1 MSSVVIFDLDGILVD
16 SEYYKFKSWQEAF
29 RTIGIEMSREEFLE
43 EWVLKG
49 SSFQETVEM
58 HNYQGKIEED
68 DLRPIVNEQYLRYI
82 ESDICLMPGALE
94 VLNRLQNEFPLG
106 LASSSH
112 KLYVDKILDK
122 LEIADRFAATAC
134 GSEVKKL
141 KPNPDVL
148 LLATERMG
156 VDPKECVAVDDAPK
170 GVLAAKNAGMKAI
183 AVPTEDT
190 QYGDF
195 EKAEIVLPSL
205 GEITIELIRLL

>member
-29 RTIGIEMSREEFLE
+29 RTVGIEMTREEFLE

-49 SSFQETVEM
+49 SSFQETVVK
-58 HNYQGKIEED
+58 HNYQGSIKED
-68 DLRPIVNEQYLRYI
+68 DLRPIVNEHYLRFI
-82 ESDICLMPGALE
+82 ESDLCPMPGAIE
-94 VLNRLQNEFPLG
+94 VLDRLQNEFPLG

-112 KLYVDKILDK
+112 KLYVDKIMDK
-122 LEIADRFAATAC
+122 LEIADRFVAIAC

-141 KPNPDVL
+141 KPSPDVL

-156 VDPKECVAVDDAPK
+156 VEPKECVAIDDAPK

-183 AVPTEDT
+183 AVPTKDT
-190 QYGDF
+190 QFGDF

-205 GEITIELIRLL
+205 GEITIDLIRML